1 MGFQYSFNV
10 KDDIPYFDILP
21 EKEQWNVEKNIVMV
35 IYDSF
40 VVTADQ
46 DYLTA
51 RMFSINNLYRSFFWS
66 AAQAIEKYL
75 KSFLLMHGKS
85 VLGSKKSNG
94 HSLTPFLDIAK
105 EIDPTIG
112 LVILDPHRSLRISPW
127 AKDNIDIFGLHDF
140 VKKIEELGNPNNRYN
155 SSGIDFNTGYLFA
168 LDKFVYEIR
177 SRIHAPSIQESF
189 KHVGVDLLK
198 AFKLNNPYFT
208 QDEDVLLCDIPSKEF
223 SINLSLTATH
233 LDFLKKNRESGFE
246 LRWLKLKM
254 KI

>member
-10 KDDIPYFDILP
+10 KDDIPSFDMLP
-21 EKEQWNVEKNIVMV
+21 EKQQWDVEKNIVMV

-40 VVTADQ
+40 IVTADQ

-51 RMFSINNLYRSFFWS
+51 RMFSMNNLYRSFFWS

-75 KSFLLMHGKS
+75 KGFLLLNGKS

-94 HSLTPFLDIAK
+94 HSLIPFLKIAN
-105 EIDPTIG
+105 EIDPSI
-112 LVILDPHRSLRISPW
+112 ISINLDPHPSLRISPW
-127 AKDNIDIFGLHDF
+127 AKDNIDTFGLQDF
-140 VKKIEELGNPNNRYN
+140 VRKIEELGNPNNRYN

-177 SRIHAPSIQESF
+177 SRIHVLDIRESF
-189 KHVGVDLLK
+189 KHIGMDLIK
-198 AFKLNNPYFT
+198 AFNVNNPYFN
-208 QDEDVLLCDIPSKEF
+208 QDKDALCCDIPSKEF
-223 SINLSLTATH
+223 PIHLSLTATQ

-254 KI
+254 KL